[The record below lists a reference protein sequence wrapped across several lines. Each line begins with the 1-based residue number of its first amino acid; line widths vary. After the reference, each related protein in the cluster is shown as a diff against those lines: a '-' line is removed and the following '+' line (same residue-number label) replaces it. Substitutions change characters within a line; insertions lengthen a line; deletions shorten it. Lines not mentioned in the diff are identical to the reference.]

1 MLRAC
6 GISQRRIILQREVSQ
21 GAVVLVQVCLKQLSN
36 LTRLVRGQLS
46 KLHRKLVS
54 ALITIDVHAR
64 DIVKD
69 LAEKCISSEYEFDW
83 QMQLRYVW
91 DAGIGDMFIHQVN
104 TQFQYA
110 YEYLGAQARLVVTP
124 MTDRCG
130 PGLLR
135 ALNSHGAATGGS
147 QHLTIPL

>member
-1 MLRAC
+1 M
-6 GISQRRIILQREVSQ
+6 
-21 GAVVLVQVCLKQLSN
+21 VQVCLKQLSN

-64 DIVKD
+64 DIVND
-69 LAEKCISSEYEFDW
+69 LAVKGISSEYEFDW

-91 DAGIGDMFIHQVN
+91 DAGIGDMFINQVN

-110 YEYLGAQARLVVTP
+110 YEYLGAQSRLVVTP
-124 MTDRCG
+124 MTDRC
-130 PGLLR
+130 
-135 ALNSHGAATGGS
+135 AS
-147 QHLTIPL
+147 